1 MYLRFKMTIGVT
13 GPSGAGKSYFC
24 SLLAA
29 RGFCVLDC
37 DKIYHGMI
45 SAPSD
50 CTRELAESFGDRVL
64 LPCGGI
70 DRSALSDIVFSDPA
84 ALKKL
89 DLITH
94 KYVKAELS
102 LLIEHSDA
110 PTVIDAPQLFEA
122 GCDSLCEAT
131 IGILAAGDERAARLY
146 ERDGGRRTRAQL
158 DARINASLPDSF
170 YLERCTYIFRND
182 HDAAALCAFADRI
195 AELYGSNNDE
205 SSRATLQTAKEL
217 IKK

>member
-1 MYLRFKMTIGVT
+1 MYLRYKMTIGVT
-13 GPSGAGKSYFC
+13 GPSGAGKSFFC

-37 DKIYHGMI
+37 DKIYHDMI
-45 SAPSD
+45 SAPGD
-50 CTRELAESFGDRVL
+50 CTRELAASFGNRVL
-64 LPCGGI
+64 LSGGGI

-84 ALKKL
+84 ALQKL

-102 LLIEHSDA
+102 RLIELSDA

-122 GCDSLCEAT
+122 ECNSLCEAT

-146 ERDGGRRTRAQL
+146 ERDGARRTRAQL

-170 YLERCTYIFRND
+170 YLERCTHIFRND

-195 AELYGSNNDE
+195 AELYGPNAERE
-205 SSRATLQTAKEL
+205 SCRTLQKAEEL
-217 IKK
+217 MKK